1 MSNFIV
7 KETGGKRFPIIEA
20 GAYPAIC
27 YAIIDVGEQYS
38 PQFNNTSRK
47 VIFMWE
53 LPMEEIEI
61 DGVMKPRAISE
72 TYTLSLGEKA
82 KLRAMLENWRGR
94 SFTQEELKGFDLENV
109 LGKPCMLSIIHKT
122 KQDGSQFASIA
133 SVSRL
138 PKGMQVPE
146 EPFNAPFLLSLD
158 DPDALERMNLL
169 PEWIQN
175 RICESETYKDMTRP
189 KDKDGFVD
197 MSDEITSDS
206 DLPF

>member
-7 KETGGKRFPIIEA
+7 RETGGKRFPIIEA

-27 YAIIDVGEQYS
+27 YAIVDVGEQYS
-38 PQFNNTSRK
+38 VQFNNSSRK

-53 LPMEEIEI
+53 LPTEEIEI
-61 DGVMKPRAISE
+61 DGEMKPRAISE

-94 SFTQEELKGFDLENV
+94 SFTAEELKGFDLENV

-122 KQDGSQFASIA
+122 KQDGTPFAAIA
-133 SVSRL
+133 SVSRT
-138 PKGMQVPE
+138 PKGMQVPG
-146 EPFNAPFLLSLD
+146 EPYNAPILLSLE
-158 DPDALERMNLL
+158 DPDSLDRMQQL

-175 RICESETYKDMTRP
+175 RIRESETYKDLTRP
-189 KDKDGFVD
+189 KDAEGFTDV
-197 MSDEITSDS
+197 SDEISSDG

>member
-7 KETGGKRFPIIEA
+7 RETGGKKFPLIEA

-27 YAIIDVGEQYS
+27 YAIIDIGEQYS
-38 PQFNNTSRK
+38 QQFGNSSRK

-53 LPMEEIEI
+53 LPTEEIEV
-61 DGVMKPRAISE
+61 DGETKPRAISE

-94 SFTQEELKGFDLENV
+94 SFTAEELKGFDLENV
-109 LGKPCMLSIIHKT
+109 LEKPCMLSIIHKN
-122 KQDGSQFASIA
+122 KQDGTPFASIA

-138 PKGMQVPE
+138 PKGMQVSE
-146 EPFNAPFLLSLD
+146 HYFNTPFLLSLD
-158 DPDALERMNLL
+158 DPDALDRMTLL

-175 RICESETYKDMTRP
+175 RIKESETYKDMMRP
-189 KDKDGFVD
+189 KDKEGFTDVTD
-197 MSDEITSDS
+197 DISSDS